1 MGTPMILLCLI
12 SEPIED
18 SHVVNENIK
27 TDQSDEE
34 LIAAARDGDDEAFR
48 QLVSKHQS
56 RVAATVIGMLGQC
69 PEADDVGQETF
80 IRFYNALGH
89 FRGESGVETYLT
101 RIAINLS
108 LNELK
113 RRKRRNWL
121 FLPAL
126 GRKEETFEARAPRIE
141 LTEEAELLHQA
152 IQKLSPEFRSVVVLR
167 MFEER
172 STEET
177 AALLGISEGTVKS
190 RLARAHH
197 KLKKLLQP
205 YWGE

>member
-1 MGTPMILLCLI
+1 VILLCLI

-27 TDQSDEE
+27 TGQSDEE

-48 QLVSKHQS
+48 QLVRKHQS

-80 IRFYNALGH
+80 IRFY
-89 FRGESGVETYLT
+89 
-101 RIAINLS
+101 
-108 LNELK
+108 
-113 RRKRRNWL
+113 
-121 FLPAL
+121 
-126 GRKEETFEARAPRIE
+126 KEKTFEARAPRIE
-141 LTEEAELLHQA
+141 LNEEAELLHQA